1 MIQLEAYLSL
11 SEGSLKMRNRKLFKS
26 VIIIT
31 TALLFVGCGNKVEP
45 VDAEPTGTVVEES
58 TEESLESVEP
68 TPSPTV
74 EPTAEPEEE
83 SVESSSVEESSDA
96 LESEESSA
104 VEDSSES
111 LESAEST
118 EDESQ
123 STGIEIVEELDKNM
137 YTQNAC
143 NARVGD
149 STDYE
154 KVASLAQS
162 ISVHVTGRT
171 ANNWYRVDWNNEV
184 VYISSSLL
192 GDNAPVVQQ
201 QASGGD
207 NSGGNSGG
215 SSGVDGENNDNGT
228 WQAGDTFTNEN
239 GDTFTYGGSVDF

>member
-1 MIQLEAYLSL
+1 
-11 SEGSLKMRNRKLFKS
+11 MRNRKLVTS
-26 VIIIT
+26 AVIIT

-45 VDAEPTGTVVEES
+45 VDAEPTGTVS
-58 TEESLESVEP
+58 EESLESVEP

-83 SVESSSVEESSDA
+83 SVESSAVEESSDA
-96 LESEESSA
+96 LESEESSV

-162 ISVHVTGRT
+162 TSVHVTGRT

-184 VYISSSLL
+184 VYISGSLL

-201 QASGGD
+201 QASGGE
-207 NSGGNSGG
+207 NSGGNSSGG
-215 SSGVDGENNDNGT
+215 NGESSGGGDSSGS
-228 WQAGDTFTNEN
+228 GDTFEDYGINVGDEAN
-239 GDTFTYGGSVDF
+239 GVTYGGVVDTSDFF